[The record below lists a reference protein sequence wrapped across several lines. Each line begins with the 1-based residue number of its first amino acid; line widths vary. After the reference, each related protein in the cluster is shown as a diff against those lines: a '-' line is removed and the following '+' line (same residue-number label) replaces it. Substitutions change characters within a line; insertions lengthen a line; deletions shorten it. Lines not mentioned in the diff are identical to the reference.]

1 MREMRAQPE
10 VQLEELIS
18 DPHGLNVVC
27 IGGGH
32 GLAQVLNAVQSY
44 AGAVQAVVTV
54 ADDGGSSGR
63 LAPALEI
70 PPPGDIR
77 RCMLALTP
85 DDTVW
90 KRLFEYRFDMSDV
103 GGHSLGNL
111 IIAALAD
118 LEGDFEAALRA
129 SERLLQSVGSVIPSA
144 CERLHLTARIDG
156 REVEGQ
162 AAISRT
168 EGTIES
174 ISVWPA
180 TATVN
185 PRAAEAVAKAEQI
198 ILGPGSLYTSV
209 IASLLVPGLVEAVN
223 NAPGHLVFVG
233 NLITQDAETLGMDGA
248 DHLDALLAMTGV
260 RPPAAIVAESG
271 DVAVNDP
278 LSPVIFDPEVL
289 ATYGVDVVLGDITDR
304 QSPWPQHDSGR
315 LGALLATMV
324 QSADN

>member
-1 MREMRAQPE
+1 MRPVSVEPE
-10 VQLEELIS
+10 LELEALIGDNQGPS
-18 DPHGLNVVC
+18 VVC

-32 GLAQVLNAVQSY
+32 GLAQALIAVQRY
-44 AGAVQAVVTV
+44 AGSVQAVVTV

-85 DDTVW
+85 DHSVW
-90 KRLFEYRFDMSDV
+90 RQLFEYRFDESDV

-129 SERLLQSVGSVIPSA
+129 SERLLESVGSVIPSA
-144 CERLHLTARIDG
+144 CERLHLMAKIDG
-156 REVEGQ
+156 AEVEGQ
-162 AAISRT
+162 AAISRAT
-168 EGTIES
+168 GHVDS

-180 TATVN
+180 SVSVN
-185 PRAAEAVAKAEQI
+185 PRAATAVAAADQI
-198 ILGPGSLYTSV
+198 VLGPGSLYTSV
-209 IASLLVPGLVEAVN
+209 IASLLVPGLVDAI
-223 NAPGHLVFVG
+223 NASHATLVFVG

-260 RPPAAIVAESG
+260 RPPSAIVAESG

-278 LSPVIFDPEVL
+278 LEPVRFDPEVL
-289 ATYGVDVVLGDITDR
+289 ATYGVDVVLGDLTDR
-304 QSPWPQHDSGR
+304 LALWPQHDPAG
-315 LGALLATMV
+315 LGTALAKLAE
-324 QSADN
+324 